1 MSTDAGAATPRPPG
15 PMSRQ
20 YLEIT
25 LAILALVT
33 VVAFE
38 SMAVSTAMPQV
49 ARELHS
55 VRGYGLAF
63 SVMLT
68 AQLLGIVLAGVWT
81 DRRGP
86 LPGTFAGQLL
96 FAAGSALCGFAQNYP
111 TFLLGRAITGLG
123 GGLLVVM
130 MYVIAARMYP
140 DAIRPRLF
148 TFVSAA
154 WVLPSLAGPSIA
166 AWMTQAHSWRWV
178 FWCVVLPT
186 VITWFFLMR
195 GRRKVDTTSLELAVS
210 HRDQDAHTKAA
221 WFGLALAL
229 AAGAVQ
235 LGTTASDHT
244 WSRWDLVSAVGLVGV
259 ILTAPRLVPAGTWLM
274 RHGLPSVMLS
284 RALLSGT
291 FFAGVSFVP
300 LLIASVH
307 HRKVIVAGI
316 LLALGSIGW
325 AIGAWWQGRDNLSLA
340 RSTFITLGGVM
351 LTIGFG
357 LMAVLTLLGWN
368 PWLLALPLIFCGL
381 AMGLGV
387 TTTTVLALE
396 MVIEEEHGETSSA
409 LQIADV
415 LGSVLGIAGVTA
427 AFAIWHQRGHD
438 SWLFAGMYAVLAA
451 LAALVILAGQ
461 RIRT

>member
-1 MSTDAGAATPRPPG
+1 MRAPG
-15 PMSRQ
+15 PLSRQ

-25 LAILALVT
+25 LAMLALVT

-49 ARELHS
+49 ARDLHS

-68 AQLLGIVLAGVWT
+68 TQLLGIVLAGVWT

-96 FAAGSALCGFAQNYP
+96 FAAGSAICGFAHHYP
-111 TFLLGRAITGLG
+111 VFLLGRAITGLG

-130 MYVIAARMYP
+130 MYVIAARVYP
-140 DAIRPRLF
+140 DTVRPRLF
-148 TFVSAA
+148 TYVSAA
-154 WVLPSLAGPSIA
+154 WVLPALAGPSIA

-186 VITWFFLMR
+186 AVTWIALMHGR
-195 GRRKVDTTSLELAVS
+195 GKVDTTSLESAVS

-221 WFGLALAL
+221 WVGLGLALA
-229 AAGAVQ
+229 AAAVQ
-235 LGTTASDHT
+235 LGTTAGSHT
-244 WSRWDLVSAVGLVGV
+244 WSLWDLVAALGLVGV
-259 ILTAPRLVPAGTWLM
+259 VLTAPKLVPAGTWLM
-274 RHGLPSVMLS
+274 RRGLPSVMLS
-284 RALLSGT
+284 RALLSGA

-300 LLIASVH
+300 LLIATVH
-307 HRKVIVAGI
+307 HRPVIVAGL
-316 LLALGSIGW
+316 LLAVGSIGW
-325 AIGAWWQGRDNLSLA
+325 ALGAWWQGREGAIA
-340 RSTFITLGGVM
+340 RRSSFITLGGAM
-351 LTIGFG
+351 LAIGFG
-357 LMAVLTLLGWN
+357 LMAALTLLGWN
-368 PWLLALPLIFCGL
+368 PWLLAIPLAFCGL
-381 AMGLGV
+381 AMGVGM

-396 MVIEEEHGETSSA
+396 MVSEEQHGETSSS

-415 LGSVLGIAGVTA
+415 LGSVLGIAAATA

-438 SWLFAGMYAVLAA
+438 AWLFAGMYAVLAA
-451 LAALVILAGQ
+451 CAAAVVLAGQ